1 MAAVT
6 QNTPPQA
13 PPLFNYTPESIAS
26 GTEELAARAKAIIDK
41 VVAETTVENATFE
54 NTLKPILLEDNITD
68 PLVGVIGF
76 FHYVSTDAAL
86 REASLK
92 AEEKLSELAVEL
104 RMREDIFQRV
114 NTVYQNR
121 EAAGLDPESL
131 NILEK
136 EHKRYSNAGLLLPA
150 GPERDRFK
158 EIQLELTR
166 LTIEARNN
174 ANGETGGI
182 FFTPEELAGI
192 PESSVN
198 ISELEKGTGE
208 NEGKVKVGFKPNIS
222 IPLMEH
228 ATRPETRRDYYI
240 AKENKLNINTPLFK
254 KILLLRDEAA
264 RLVGYKDH
272 ASLKISEKMA
282 KTTDNVNT
290 FLADMRTRASVGV
303 KNDVAQLLKHKKA
316 EHEARGLEYDG
327 EIYIWDIGYYERV
340 QKEKEYSVDEQAISE
355 YFALWPTF
363 NGMLGIFQK
372 LFGLRFEELDEA
384 ARARLSPTGN
394 AKDIVWHEDV
404 NLYAV
409 WDADSTFMG
418 YLYLDMHPRDH
429 KYSHYAN
436 FGIGPGSSD
445 NVDGRRHEPFTALVC
460 NFPKP
465 TREKPAL
472 LQHSDV
478 VTLFH
483 ELGHG
488 IHNLVSRTRYSAAH
502 GTHVSRDFV
511 EAPSQMLEH
520 WCWVPHVL
528 RTLSSHW
535 DTKAPISDD
544 LIANLVKTKNVNS
557 SIFNLRQLIY
567 STFDMLIHGPESHE
581 ALEALDLAKVWN
593 ERRAEVS
600 GVKGPEAVGYGPHWS
615 EGFNNVGH
623 YIGGYDAGYYGYMYS
638 EVFSADMYYT
648 AFKADPLNS
657 EQGRRYRHI
666 VLERGGSRPEMEL
679 LKEFLGREPNS
690 DAFFEDLGL
699 A

>member
-13 PPLFNYTPESIAS
+13 PPLFNHTPESITSCA
-26 GTEELAARAKAIIDK
+26 EELATRAKAIIDK

-54 NTLKPILLEDNITD
+54 NTLKPILLEDNLTD
-68 PLVGVIGF
+68 PISGVICF
-76 FHYVSTDAAL
+76 YHYVSPDAAL
-86 REASLK
+86 REASIK
-92 AEEKLSELAVEL
+92 AEEKLSKLAVEL

-121 EAAGLDPESL
+121 EAAGLDPEAL
-131 NILEK
+131 NIVEK
-136 EHKRYSNAGLLLPA
+136 EHKRYSNNGLLLPA
-150 GPERDRFK
+150 GVARDRFK
-158 EIQLELTR
+158 EIQLELSR

-174 ANGETGGI
+174 SNSETGGI
-182 FFTPEELAGI
+182 FFTAEELAGV
-192 PESSVN
+192 PETAVN
-198 ISELEKGTGE
+198 VSELEKGTGE
-208 NEGKVKVGFKPNIS
+208 NEGKFKVGFKPNVS
-222 IPLMEH
+222 VPLMEH

-240 AKENKLNINTPLFK
+240 AKENKLNINTPLFRQ
-254 KILLLRDEAA
+254 ILLLRDEAA
-264 RLVGYKDH
+264 RLVGYQDH

-282 KTTDNVNT
+282 KTAENVNS
-290 FLADMRTRASVGV
+290 FLADMRDRAAVGLE
-303 KNDVAQLLKHKKA
+303 KDVSRLLEHKKA
-316 EHEARGLEYDG
+316 EHEARNLDYDG
-327 EIYIWDIGYYERV
+327 ELYVWDVGYYERI

-355 YFALWPTF
+355 YFSLWPTF
-363 NGMLGIFQK
+363 NGMLDIFQK

-384 ARARLSPTGN
+384 ARAKASPTGQ
-394 AKDIVWHEDV
+394 AADLTWHADV

-409 WDADSTFMG
+409 WEADATFMG

-445 NVDGRRHEPFTALVC
+445 NTDGRRRHPFTTLVC

-465 TREKPAL
+465 TKEKPAL

-488 IHNLVSRTRYSAAH
+488 IHNLVSKTRYSAAH
-502 GTHVSRDFV
+502 GTNVSRDFV

-520 WCWVPHVL
+520 WCWVPRVL
-528 RTLSSHW
+528 QVLSSRW
-535 DTKAPISDD
+535 DTKAPISDE
-544 LIANLVKTKNVNS
+544 LVANLIRTKNVNRS
-557 SIFNLRQLIY
+557 LFYLRQLVY
-567 STFDMLIHGPESHE
+567 STFDMLVHGPKSRKE
-581 ALEALDLAKVWN
+581 LEDLDLAKVWN

-600 GVKGPEAVGYGPHWS
+600 GIKGPESTGYKAHWG

-638 EVFSADMYYT
+638 EVFSADMYYA
-648 AFKADPLNS
+648 AFKADPLDS
-657 EQGRRYRHI
+657 EQGLRYRHI
-666 VLERGGSRPEMEL
+666 VLERGGSRPEMDL

-690 DAFFEDLGL
+690 DAFFKDIGL

>member
-1 MAAVT
+1 MTAVT

-13 PPLFNYTPESIAS
+13 PPLFNHTPESI
-26 GTEELAARAKAIIDK
+26 TKVTDDLVARAKAVINK

-54 NTLKPILLEDNITD
+54 NTLKPILLEDNVSDTIGG
-68 PLVGVIGF
+68 LVGF
-76 FHYVSTDAAL
+76 YHYVSTDAAL
-86 REASLK
+86 REASVQ
-92 AEEKLSELAVEL
+92 AEQKMSELSIEL

-114 NTVYQNR
+114 NTIYQNR
-121 EAAGLDPESL
+121 DAAGLDPEARHIVEL
-131 NILEK
+131 
-136 EHKRYSNAGLLLPA
+136 EHKRYSNAGLLLPT
-150 GPERDRFK
+150 GPKRDRFK

-166 LTIEARNN
+166 LLIEARNN
-174 ANGETGGI
+174 ANSETGGI
-182 FFTPEELAGI
+182 FFTPEELAGV
-192 PESSVN
+192 PESAVN

-228 ATRPETRRDYYI
+228 ASRPETRRDYLI
-240 AKENKLNINTPLFK
+240 AKENKLNLNTPLFQ

-272 ASLKISEKMA
+272 ASLRISEKMA
-282 KTTDNVNT
+282 KTSENVNT
-290 FLADMRTRASVGV
+290 FLADMQVRAGAGL

-316 EHEARGLEYDG
+316 DLEARGLEYDG
-327 EIYIWDIGYYERV
+327 ELYLWDVNYYERI

-363 NGMLGIFQK
+363 NGMLNIFQK

-394 AKDIVWHEDV
+394 AKDIIWHQDV

-409 WDADSTFMG
+409 WEADSTFMG

-436 FGIGPGSSD
+436 FGIGPGSTINS
-445 NVDGRRHEPFTALVC
+445 DGRHHPFTVLVC

-465 TREKPAL
+465 NKDKPAL
-472 LQHSDV
+472 LQHGDV

-488 IHNLVSRTRYSAAH
+488 IHNLVSKTGYSATH

-520 WCWVPHVL
+520 WCWVPSVL
-528 RTLSSHW
+528 KTLSSRW
-535 DTKAPISDD
+535 DTKEPISDE
-544 LIANLVKTKNVNS
+544 LIANLIKTKSVNRS
-557 SIFNLRQLIY
+557 VFYLRQLVY
-567 STFDMLIHGPESHE
+567 STYDMVIHGPESHE
-581 ALEALDLAKVWN
+581 ALGSLDLTEVWN
-593 ERRAEVS
+593 KRRAEVS
-600 GVKGPEAVGYGPHWS
+600 GIKGPESTGYGLHWGQ
-615 EGFNNVGH
+615 GFNNVGH

-638 EVFSADMYYT
+638 EVFSADMYYS
-648 AFKADPLNS
+648 AFKADPLNA

-666 VLERGGSRPEMEL
+666 VLERGGSRPEMDL

>member
-1 MAAVT
+1 MATAT
-6 QNTPPQA
+6 ENTPPQA
-13 PPLFNYTPESIAS
+13 PPLFNHTPESITS
-26 GTEELAARAKAIIDK
+26 STEELIARAKGIIDK
-41 VVAETTVENATFE
+41 VVAETTIENATFE

-68 PLVGVIGF
+68 PIGGVTCF
-76 FHYVSTDAAL
+76 YHYVSTDAAL

-92 AEEKLSELAVEL
+92 AEEKMSELAVDL

-121 EAAGLDPESL
+121 EAAGLDPEAL
-131 NILEK
+131 HIVER
-136 EHKRYSNAGLLLPA
+136 EHKRYLNAGLLLPA
-150 GPERDRFK
+150 GPNRDRFK
-158 EIQLELTR
+158 EIQLELSR

-174 ANGETGGI
+174 ANSETGGI
-182 FFTPEELAGI
+182 FFTAEELAGV
-192 PESSVN
+192 PESAVN

-208 NEGKVKVGFKPNIS
+208 NEGKFKVGFKPNIS
-222 IPLMEH
+222 VPLMEH

-240 AKENKLNINTPLFK
+240 SKENKLNINTSLFK
-254 KILLLRDEAA
+254 RILLLRDEAA
-264 RLVGYKDH
+264 RLVGYNDH
-272 ASLKISEKMA
+272 ASLRISEKMA
-282 KTTDNVNT
+282 LTSDNVNT
-290 FLADMRTRASVGV
+290 FLADMQVRAGVGL
-303 KNDVAQLLKHKKA
+303 KNDVAKLLVHKKA
-316 EHEARGLEYDG
+316 EHETRGLEYDD
-327 EIYIWDIGYYERV
+327 ELYIWDVSYYERI

-355 YFALWPTF
+355 FFALWPTF
-363 NGMLGIFQK
+363 NGMLAIFQK
-372 LFGLRFEELDEA
+372 LLGLRFEELDAA
-384 ARARLSPTGN
+384 ARARLSPTGR
-394 AKDIVWHEDV
+394 AEDVVWHEDV
-404 NLYAV
+404 NLYSV
-409 WDADSTFMG
+409 WDEADASFMG

-445 NVDGRRHEPFTALVC
+445 NADGRHHPFTALVC

-465 TREKPAL
+465 TKEKPAL
-472 LQHSDV
+472 LQHGDV

-488 IHNLVSRTRYSAAH
+488 IHNLVSKTQYSATH

-520 WCWVPHVL
+520 WCWVPRVL
-528 RTLSSHW
+528 KELSSRW
-535 DTKAPISDD
+535 DTKAPIGDE
-544 LIANLVKTKNVNS
+544 LVANLIRTKNVNS
-557 SIFNLRQLIY
+557 SLFNLRQLVY
-567 STFDMLIHGPESHE
+567 STYDMLIHGPASHE

-600 GVKGPEAVGYGPHWS
+600 GIKGPESTGYGPHWS
-615 EGFNNVGH
+615 EGYNNIGH

-657 EQGRRYRHI
+657 EQGHRYRRI
-666 VLERGGSRPEMEL
+666 VLERGGSRPEMDL

-690 DAFFEDLGL
+690 DAFFQDLGL